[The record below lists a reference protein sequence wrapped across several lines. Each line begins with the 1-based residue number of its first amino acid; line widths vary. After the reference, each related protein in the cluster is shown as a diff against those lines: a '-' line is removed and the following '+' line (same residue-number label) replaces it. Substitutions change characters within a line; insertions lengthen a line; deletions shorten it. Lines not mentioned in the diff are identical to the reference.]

1 MITKMILIGEKA
13 CKLPCHLEK
22 SSFRNIH
29 RANPRATFMSDQSA
43 RLTSK
48 ITCTETSSPSTHK
61 FGFSSAPSRSTLA
74 NEPASVVQSHCVR
87 GAFTSK
93 SITTAPESPHT
104 AMLVQEEHIPI
115 TQMSI
120 TLIGKAVSHACLES
134 MRRTKEWLSAKLV
147 PWGSFNQSRA
157 RHSALHARPMENI
170 PLFLD
175 RLQSMIVIV
184 DLVIM
189 VHYVPNSKIPTRK
202 NNGWQRTTKP
212 HFNRRAQIP
221 IATTKTFSGGY
232 RLEPVPIH
240 LYRRTLVQ

>member
-1 MITKMILIGEKA
+1 MKLIGGKA
-13 CKLPCHLEK
+13 CKLQWNLEL
-22 SSFRNIH
+22 SSFRKIQK
-29 RANPRATFMSDQSA
+29 ADPRAWFMFDQSA
-43 RLTSK
+43 PLTSK
-48 ITCTETSSPSTHK
+48 ITCTETSSTSTHK

-74 NEPASVVQSHCVR
+74 NEPASVVQSHCAK

-115 TQMSI
+115 TSMSI
-120 TLIGKAVSHACLES
+120 TSIGKAVSHACLES

-147 PWGSFNQSRA
+147 PWGNFNPSRA
-157 RHSALHARPMENI
+157 RHSALHARAMENI
-170 PLFLD
+170 PLSLD

-189 VHYVPNSKIPTRK
+189 VHYVPNSTILTRK
-202 NNGWQRTTKP
+202 NSGWQRTTKP
-212 HFNRRAQIP
+212 HFNRRTQIP

-232 RLEPVPIH
+232 RLEPVSIH